1 MTVFKFLTSAC
12 NNYFLIVE

>member
-1 MTVFKFLTSAC
+1 MTAFKFLTSAC